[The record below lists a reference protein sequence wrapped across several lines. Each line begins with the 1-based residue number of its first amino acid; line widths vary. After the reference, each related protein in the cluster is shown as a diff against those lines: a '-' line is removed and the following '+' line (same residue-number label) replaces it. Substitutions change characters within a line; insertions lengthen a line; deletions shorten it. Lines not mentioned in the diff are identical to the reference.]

1 MLIII
6 MIMIKLVIL
15 LSLTKDKY
23 SREIKGIVVIEVMV
37 VIKVIEVIGEE
48 EARKIEITII
58 IKIM

>member
-1 MLIII
+1 